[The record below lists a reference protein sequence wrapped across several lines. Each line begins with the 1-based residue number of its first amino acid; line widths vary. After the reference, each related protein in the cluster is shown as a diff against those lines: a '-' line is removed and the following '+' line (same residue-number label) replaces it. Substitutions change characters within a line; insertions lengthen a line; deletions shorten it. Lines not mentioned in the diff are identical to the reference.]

1 MSVARTSLSVGVAAA
16 VFATFS
22 WALNF
27 IMPYVLGGYSAYDF
41 ISLRFLFSGLL
52 GASFVIYYR
61 EQASH
66 LSIKQVGLALGLG
79 ILGYLGYIGCIFGGV
94 YYAGPVVMPAFV
106 GLVPI
111 FIVVLGN
118 RAQQALPWDKLAL
131 PIGLATAGLI
141 IVNSTEFAR
150 ALHQSGKTL
159 AIGVAFS
166 IGAVALWLIFS
177 LLNQRAF
184 ADSRPIHSGAWTG
197 LMMLGAGSA
206 IVLLLP
212 LGNSAGLYRFPA
224 LGFGWKQAGQVY
236 LWTFLLASLASMGG
250 AWAWN
255 IATSRLP
262 MVLTG
267 QLISL
272 ETLFATALGLIA
284 QHRLPSFS
292 EILGI
297 TMLVA
302 GAVLAVRIVLS
313 QPDRDTLKA
322 SEATVGKIGRSGPAL
337 HAPPPHQ
344 ARSRRTKALREWK

>member
-1 MSVARTSLSVGVAAA
+1 MSAAQSSLSLGVGAA

-27 IMPYVLGGYSAYDF
+27 IMPYVLAGYSAYDF
-41 ISLRFLFSGLL
+41 ISLRFLFSGLF
-52 GASFVIYYR
+52 GALFVIHYR
-61 EQASH
+61 KQASQ
-66 LSIKQVGLALGLG
+66 LSLKQVVLALWLG
-79 ILGYLGYIGCIFGGV
+79 IIGYLGYIGCIFGGV
-94 YYAGPVVMPAFV
+94 YYAGPVVTPAFI

-111 FIVVLGN
+111 FIVFLGN
-118 RAQQALPWDKLAL
+118 GAQKTLPWGKLAL
-131 PIGLATAGLI
+131 PIGLATVGLVM
-141 IVNSTEFAR
+141 VNSTELAR
-150 ALHQSGKTL
+150 ALHQSSRTL

-177 LLNQRAF
+177 LLNQSAL
-184 ADSRPIHSGAWTG
+184 ADGRPIHSGAWTG
-197 LMMLGAGSA
+197 LMMLGAGLA

-212 LGNSAGLYRFPA
+212 LGNLAGLYRFPA

-236 LWTFLLASLASMGG
+236 TWAFLLAGLASVGG

-272 ETLFATALGLIA
+272 ETLFATALGFIA
-284 QHRLPSFS
+284 HHRIPTIS
-292 EILGI
+292 EFLGI
-297 TMLVA
+297 TTLVA

-313 QPDRDTLKA
+313 RPDCFSQDATDRLDTTKSRAAGNNIVA
-322 SEATVGKIGRSGPAL
+322 SVL
-337 HAPPPHQ
+337 
-344 ARSRRTKALREWK
+344 ARFTNRPGSF